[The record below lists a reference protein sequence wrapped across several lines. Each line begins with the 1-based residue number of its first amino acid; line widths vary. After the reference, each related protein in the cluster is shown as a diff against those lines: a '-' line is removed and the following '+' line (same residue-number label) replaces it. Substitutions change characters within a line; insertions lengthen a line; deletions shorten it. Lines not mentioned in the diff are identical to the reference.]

1 MAENHKTVLIIENS
15 PAQALALEHL
25 LKAEELQVR
34 WAADGQSGVTL
45 AQQHAPDVI
54 IFDVEMPSMDSS
66 ETCRCLKKNAQTAD
80 IPIVM
85 FTVRDNAAMAMHG
98 IDLGAIDFIPKDT
111 LSGPV
116 LLETLRQLHI
126 LPGSG
131 RLEKS
136 VQIAGGRSTIVD
148 VINRLCADA
157 SDDRAGEIARQ
168 SKQAHTVLVVE
179 DDEDI
184 SHLIALQLRCEGFE
198 VLTTAYGKEA
208 VSLVNSRH
216 IDLITL
222 DMMLPDISGTEV
234 LHQIKANPET
244 AAIPVIIVSVLLPEQ
259 TGDAEQGAADYI
271 IKPFAFETLMKSIRR
286 TLAASQ
292 QERPAP
298 L

>member
-1 MAENHKTVLIIENS
+1 MPKTKQGSSTSPYPEHTSRQIEPTSLVKRTALASISDGVAVNDTESLVTVLNR
-15 PAQALALEHL
+15 AAARMLQADP
-25 LKAEELQVR
+25 KA
-34 WAADGQSGVTL
+34 A
-45 AQQHAPDVI
+45 
-54 IFDVEMPSMDSS
+54 
-66 ETCRCLKKNAQTAD
+66 
-80 IPIVM
+80 
-85 FTVRDNAAMAMHG
+85 
-98 IDLGAIDFIPKDT
+98 
-111 LSGPV
+111 
-116 LLETLRQLHI
+116 LRQPARTLFK
-126 LPGSG
+126 PF
-131 RLEKS
+131 S
-136 VQIAGGRSTIVD
+136 VRGRSTIVD
-148 VINRLCADA
+148 VMNHLCADT
-157 SDDRAGEIARQ
+157 SDDRAGETARQ
-168 SKQAHTVLVVE
+168 SKQAHTVLVIE

-292 QERPAP
+292 
-298 L
+298 